1 MNACIDCKHA
11 SFSHRPYCYHPGN
24 GYDLVE
30 GGTKVISCDVAR
42 SGWSRSSDCGAEGR
56 RFEPREY
63 EPETPPAWA
72 RFVDRV
78 LSILN
83 ALRSPKP

>member
-11 SFSHRPYCYHPGN
+11 SCSHNPYCYHPDN
-24 GYDLVE
+24 GYDIVV
-30 GGTKVISCDVAR
+30 GGPRTISCSVAR
-42 SGWSRSSDCGAEGR
+42 SGWSRSSDCGPEGR
-56 RFEPREY
+56 RFEPRENV
-63 EPETPPAWA
+63 PETPPAWA
-72 RFVDRV
+72 RFVERF